1 MRWLDSHLPLAY
13 SGPHPALERSIP
25 IARINQSITVA
36 RDPHAGLTREFR
48 VTKAMNLLDPLVGST
63 LSEKDV
69 QKLIDAGRVT
79 VKVVA
84 ATR

>member
-1 MRWLDSHLPLAY
+1 
-13 SGPHPALERSIP
+13 
-25 IARINQSITVA
+25 
-36 RDPHAGLTREFR
+36 
-48 VTKAMNLLDPLVGST
+48 MNLLDPLVGST